1 MSQTLDYAAALGCL
15 QGFADFE
22 RTGRFAVRTDTA
34 PVGDLLQELGNPEL
48 GRLTVHVAGSKGKG
62 SVAAMIESILRA
74 AGLSTGLFTS
84 PHLQRF
90 TERIQIDGEPISPAE
105 LARGVSQVSEA
116 ARRVQRRWPERQL
129 VTFDVL
135 TALGFL
141 FFKERAVDVQVV
153 EVGLGGLL
161 DSTNVFAS
169 KACSVITH
177 IGLEHRE
184 ILGDTLAAIAAQKAG
199 IIVTGSPVVM
209 APQREA
215 AREVIRAVAAEKGA
229 ALLDVEQLAEI
240 SEVRPGAST
249 QSFRLR
255 TPGGDDR
262 ILLPLLGR
270 HQLDNAATAVVA
282 SEALAGRVQLPR
294 AAVIRG
300 LERVRWPA
308 RVEVIQ
314 TQPWVVLDVA
324 HTAESA
330 QSLSDT
336 LVDYLGIRSAT
347 LVVGM
352 MSDKDLAG
360 LALAIAPRARRVIAT
375 RADHPRALPAE
386 AVQRA
391 FVDLGLEASAEPN
404 VAAAVDAARAACS
417 ASDAV
422 VILGSVALAGE
433 ARAHLLS
440 LPRDSAF
447 GR

>member
-1 MSQTLDYAAALGCL
+1 MDYAAALACL

-34 PVGDLLQELGNPEL
+34 PVKELLQELDNPEL

-62 SVAAMIESILRA
+62 SVAAMIESILHA

-105 LARGVSQVSEA
+105 LARGVSRVSEA
-116 ARRVQRRWPERQL
+116 ARRVQQRWPERQI

-135 TALGFL
+135 TALAFL
-141 FFKERAVDVQVV
+141 SFQEHVVDVQII

-169 KACSVITH
+169 KACSVITQ

-184 ILGDTLAAIAAQKAG
+184 ILGDTLAAIAGQKAG
-199 IIVTGSPVVM
+199 IIVAGSPVVM

-215 AREVIRAVAAEKGA
+215 AAEVIRTVAAQNGA
-229 ALLDVEQLAEI
+229 PLLDVEQLAEV
-240 SEVRPGAST
+240 SEVRRGASA

-262 ILLPLLGR
+262 ILLPLLGK

-282 SEALAGRVQLPR
+282 SETLAGLVQLPR
-294 AAVIRG
+294 AAVLRG
-300 LERVRWPA
+300 LERVRWPG

-314 TQPWVVLDVA
+314 RQPWVVLDVA

-336 LVDYLGIRSAT
+336 LLDYLGIHSAT

-352 MSDKDLAG
+352 MGDKDLRG
-360 LALAIAPRARRVIAT
+360 LASAIAPRARRVIAT
-375 RADHPRALPAE
+375 RADHPRALSAE
-386 AVQRA
+386 VVQRA
-391 FVDLGLEASAEPN
+391 FTDLGLEARVEGSVPR
-404 VAAAVDAARAACS
+404 AVDAALGACS

-440 LPRDSAF
+440 LTRDPPY
-447 GR
+447 GK